1 MRIFKLLVKDSGALT
16 LNILKYFNKNIGD
29 INRLGVVLQI
39 TKIEEEDLDKDLVEN
54 LASSGI
60 CRFPALIND
69 TGKIFLGVQKIRDLF
84 DRNIQS
90 FRKQAVGRPAGRA
103 PVASGTNT
111 EFGSNP
117 DLAAW
122 WHQEMKEDESQENDD
137 VSDTK
142 KDLDR
147 RLRDYR
153 PPKHRDARGGG
164 RNDLDMDA
172 RLQQRRGM
180 AAQQGGGGGNG
191 GNGGRR
197 PTPAQRPPPSDDGDD
212 EDNIEITPM
221 GSGDMVLESL
231 DNTDHEDNN
240 PMDARMERALF
251 ENKASN
257 FSID

>member
-16 LNILKYFNKNIGD
+16 LNILKYFNKNICD
-29 INRLGVVLQI
+29 INRMGVVLQI

-103 PVASGTNT
+103 PVASGNNT

-117 DLAAW
+117 DLAAF

-137 VSDTK
+137 ISDTK
-142 KDLDR
+142 KDLDK

-153 PPKHRDARGGG
+153 PPKHRQDRGG

-180 AAQQGGGGGNG
+180 TTGRQGGGAGGP
-191 GNGGRR
+191 RQQH
-197 PTPAQRPPPSDDGDD
+197 TQQRPPPRQDDDD

-221 GSGDMVLESL
+221 GSGDIILESL
-231 DNTDHEDNN
+231 DNTDHEDDN
-240 PMDARMERALF
+240 PMDAKMERALF